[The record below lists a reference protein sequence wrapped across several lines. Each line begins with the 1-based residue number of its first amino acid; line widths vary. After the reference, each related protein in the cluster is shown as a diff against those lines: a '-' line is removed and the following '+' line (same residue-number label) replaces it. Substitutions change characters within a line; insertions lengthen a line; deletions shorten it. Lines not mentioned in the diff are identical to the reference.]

1 MEGVILIA
9 RKISLILVGIIG
21 IVGLAFCFIGGT
33 SNLAEYQAKNAQLQE
48 KVRQERTAEQARIEA
63 AKKEKQAE
71 KEKAAAEERKHTMK
85 AVHNQ

>member
-1 MEGVILIA
+1 MILIA

-21 IVGLAFCFIGGT
+21 IVGIAFCFIGGT

-48 KVRQERTAEQARIEA
+48 KVRQERTAKQARIEA
-63 AKKEKQAE
+63 AKKEKQVE

>member
-1 MEGVILIA
+1 MILIA

-21 IVGLAFCFIGGT
+21 IVGIAFCFIGGT
-33 SNLAEYQAKNAQLQE
+33 NNLAEYQAKNAQLQE
-48 KVRQERTAEQARIEA
+48 QVRQERTAKQARIEA

>member
-1 MEGVILIA
+1 MILIA

-21 IVGLAFCFIGGT
+21 IVGIAFCLIGGT
-33 SNLAEYQAKNAQLQE
+33 SSLAEYQAKNAQLQE

-63 AKKEKQAE
+63 AKKEKQAG

-85 AVHNQ
+85 AVHSQ

>member
-1 MEGVILIA
+1 MKGVILIA
-9 RKISLILVGIIG
+9 RKISLILVGI
-21 IVGLAFCFIGGT
+21 AFCVIGGT

-71 KEKAAAEERKHTMK
+71 KEKAAAEERKHTKK
-85 AVHNQ
+85 AVYNQ